1 MALTP
6 GPRHGTLIYSDALQ
20 SGVSDVSPE
29 TFTYEKTY
37 QHFFSTTVRLR
48 SCTWSQW
55 ASCGAAAE
63 AGYLAGRCLHD
74 QQNIKIPSWDCIS
87 DSLFLR
93 CSLPTSAVVPNFK
106 KFVFSRFVRKVGEAS
121 GEDHRRFHQC
131 SSDPSEKAMAPH
143 SSTFAWEILWT
154 QEPGR
159 LQSMGSWRV
168 RHDWATSLSLFPFM
182 HWRRKWQPTPVFLPG
197 ESQGQESGGL
207 PSMGPQS
214 RTRLMWLS
222 SSNRPFTLRET
233 LVVMCILSMPLL
245 PRLSCTCN

>member
-1 MALTP
+1 MQP
-6 GPRHGTLIYSDALQ
+6 
-20 SGVSDVSPE
+20 GVSEVSPE

-37 QHFFSTTVRLR
+37 QHFCSTTVRLR

-74 QQNIKIPSWDCIS
+74 QQNIKIPNWDCIS
-87 DSLFLR
+87 DSPFLR
-93 CSLPTSAVVPNFK
+93 CSLPTSVVVPNFK
-106 KFVFSRFVRKVGEAS
+106 KFVFPRFVRKVGEAL
-121 GEDHRRFHQC
+121 GEDHRRFHQV

-143 SSTFAWEILWT
+143 SSTFAWEIPWT

-182 HWRRKWQPTPVFLPG
+182 HWRKEMATHSSVLAWRIPG
-197 ESQGQESGGL
+197 TGKPGGL
-207 PSMGPQS
+207 PSMGLQS

-222 SSNRPFTLRET
+222 SSRPFTRRES
-233 LVVMCILSMPLL
+233 LVVMCILLMPLL
-245 PRLSCTCN
+245 HRLSCTCN